1 MFFSRFL
8 FWFSGSKSTLLK
20 RNIFL
25 NIVSWN
31 FLKYMSRF
39 LSYFVSGVALAGVLE
54 TNGVLYENAVIST
67 RNSEMQHDC
76 SNPPA
81 VFLDVYFFLEGTFG
95 WIWWNLIHFIEP
107 SNNIVGEIRC
117 PRKLMC
123 MSVWRSHTS
132 KWDFLAMKGRFQSR
146 IHISLLRLQQFVS
159 VIRFSPETLQ
169 PWLTVNIFI

>member
-8 FWFSGSKSTLLK
+8 FWFSGSKYTLLK

-31 FLKYMSRF
+31 FLNYVSKF
-39 LSYFVSGVALAGVLE
+39 LSCFVSGVALAGVLE

-67 RNSEMQHDC
+67 RNSDMQHDC
-76 SNPPA
+76 SSPTRS
-81 VFLDVYFFLEGTFG
+81 FWMFFFLEGTFG

-123 MSVWRSHTS
+123 MSFEDPILQVRFFGNQGPLPKTS
-132 KWDFLAMKGRFQSR
+132 
-146 IHISLLRLQQFVS
+146 
-159 VIRFSPETLQ
+159 
-169 PWLTVNIFI
+169 